1 MRLLIAGGRH
11 LDDAAL
17 VTRALD
23 CIHAKT
29 PVSVLIHGGH
39 AFLGVALEDWAR
51 DRQLHILRYPAN
63 WRVLGKRAE
72 AVRNAFMLAD
82 SRPDMVLA
90 LPGGRDTQS
99 LVLAAAAEGLPIID
113 FTDRRDA
120 QESGTILQ
128 FSSVSRP
135 APTTPSGLRA

>member
-39 AFLGVALEDWAR
+39 AFLGVAIEDWGR

-63 WRVLGKRAE
+63 WRVLGRRAE

-99 LVLAAAAEGLPIID
+99 LVLAAAAEGLPVID
-113 FTDRRDA
+113 VSDRQDA
-120 QESGTILQ
+120 HEGGRIVR
-128 FSSVSRP
+128 FSPVDRP
-135 APTTPSGLRA
+135 TPTAPSGLRA